1 MSTPFA
7 AAPKAVVALPVMGGS
22 PVWGVGK
29 VPTAPIQNPH
39 SGFVGLGIT
48 DHFSKNSPAQPIQ
61 LTTSTLGIQN
71 GLFTRRMGIRTQ
83 LANGEKKMILEDRPA
98 NKRQIKAAFHSRGFT
113 VPGKLKSDDAAVL
126 ATLRLPE
133 PLAAKPD
140 RLIDVKKEWMRAPE
154 WRQLKQVL
162 AGATKN
168 AQEGFPGSVEHDLK
182 MAENIAQK
190 LTGLSLRPE
199 VTKEIRTEAQIRK
212 AIVQIRSAELE
223 AQEGSEHSTLFR
235 RNPDSHGF
243 VRSDIGTEMAPGH
256 IGDLY
261 GNQQHGNA
269 ITDYLM
275 DGDPSPMPPSL
286 GDTMEARS
294 QVGVPPTDPRIA
306 FAAETLSEMGN
317 PLGVIVL
324 SESPQGVITVTPTRN
339 LSPAGD
345 YDLIVQEIRTLDIS
359 VRALLGTISNNPSG
373 MDVLVLVSAA
383 IVYGARQPELQR
395 VEDAPELPDTPRVEA
410 AGTGTNTDGGSGGQQ
425 SPWWDFLERLL
436 SGFVIPNAEDM
447 ARRK

>member
-1 MSTPFA
+1 
-7 AAPKAVVALPVMGGS
+7 
-22 PVWGVGK
+22 
-29 VPTAPIQNPH
+29 
-39 SGFVGLGIT
+39 
-48 DHFSKNSPAQPIQ
+48 
-61 LTTSTLGIQN
+61 
-71 GLFTRRMGIRTQ
+71 MGIRTQ

-182 MAENIAQK
+182 MAENIAQR

-199 VTKEIRTEAQIRK
+199 VTKEIRK
-212 AIVQIRSAELE
+212 ALVQIRSAELE
-223 AQEGSEHSTLFR
+223 AQEGSEHSTLFC

-243 VRSDIGTEMAPGH
+243 VRSDIGMETNPHH
-256 IGDLY
+256 ISKLY
-261 GNQQHGNA
+261 GRRPNHDSA
-269 ITDYLM
+269 LTDYLSG
-275 DGDPSPMPPSL
+275 GDPSPMPPSL
-286 GDTMEARS
+286 GDTMKARS
-294 QVGVPPTDPRIA
+294 QVEVPPTDPRIA

-324 SESPQGVITVTPTRN
+324 SENPQGVITVTPTRN

-410 AGTGTNTDGGSGGQQ
+410 AGTGTNTDSGSGGQQ